1 MEIVT
6 GEITNLL
13 QKWRGGDKQAA
24 QDLAPL
30 VYPELRKLAAA
41 QLRRE
46 YKGQTFQPTELVN
59 EAFLRLMEQKHPI
72 WQSRG
77 HFYSVSSKVMRQV
90 LVDHARAIL
99 SVKRG
104 SGAAMQSL
112 DRVRPVQRSQAE
124 EFLMLDEA
132 LTALEQFDARMVWV
146 VEHHF
151 FGGLSADEIGEIGD
165 VSAATVRRELRLA
178 SAWLRNYLKQ

>member
-1 MEIVT
+1 MMSTV

-13 QKWRGGDKQAA
+13 ERWREGDQQAA
-24 QDLAPL
+24 RDVAPL

-59 EAFLRLMEQKHPI
+59 EAFLRLMEQKHPL

-90 LVDHARAIL
+90 LVDHARNVL

-104 SGAAMQSL
+104 SGIAKQPL
-112 DRVRPVQRSQAE
+112 DRVKAVCRSQAE

-132 LTALEQFDARMVWV
+132 LTALEQFDSRMVWV

-151 FGGLSADEIGEIGD
+151 FGGLSAEEIAQLAKL
-165 VSAATVRRELRLA
+165 SAATIRRELRLA
-178 SAWLRNYLKQ
+178 SAWLRNYLRQ